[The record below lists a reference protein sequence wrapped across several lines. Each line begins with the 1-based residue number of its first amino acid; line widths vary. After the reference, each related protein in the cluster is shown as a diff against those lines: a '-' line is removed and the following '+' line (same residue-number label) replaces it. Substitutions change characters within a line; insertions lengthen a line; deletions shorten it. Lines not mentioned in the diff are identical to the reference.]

1 MVTIDGVTDRIKIA
15 VNELNMFIK
24 KLAVVAYKED
34 AAISLI
40 KKYNKFIQN
49 RDALKSLVINE
60 NNYEFINKQLVVIE
74 KEIKKTKKE
83 LNKDEN
89 L

>member
-1 MVTIDGVTDRIKIA
+1 MVTMDNVVDRIKIA
-15 VNELNMFIK
+15 VNELNIFIK
-24 KLAVVAYKED
+24 KLSVVAYKED
-34 AAISLI
+34 TSVTLI

-60 NNYEFINKQLVVIE
+60 NNYEFINKQLIVIE

-83 LNKDEN
+83 LGKNEDI
-89 L
+89 

>member
-1 MVTIDGVTDRIKIA
+1 MVTMENVSDRIKIA
-15 VNELNMFIK
+15 IKELNGLIN

-34 AAISLI
+34 TSVSLV

-49 RDALKSLVINE
+49 RDALRSLVINE
-60 NNYEFINKQLVVIE
+60 TNYEFINKQIVVIE

-83 LNKDEN
+83 LGKNEN
-89 L
+89 I